1 MTNIGKSAQIAFF
14 MAMIMFFGKFASAD
28 EAAGKAFAEANCS
41 RCHSIGRTDES
52 KLSTAPAFRELHKRY
67 PIESLAE
74 SLAEGMVTGH
84 PEMPEVQLDPE
95 GIDSLL
101 NYIRS
106 LALAE
111 D

>member
-1 MTNIGKSAQIAFF
+1 MTRIAKSAQVALA
-14 MAMIMFFGKFASAD
+14 MAMIMTFGKIAAAD

-41 RCHSIGRTDES
+41 RCHSIGRTGAS

-67 PIESLAE
+67 PIESLEEA
-74 SLAEGMVTGH
+74 LAEGMVTGH

-101 NYIRS
+101 NYINS

>member
-1 MTNIGKSAQIAFF
+1 MTIIAKSAQVALA
-14 MAMIMFFGKFASAD
+14 MTMIMAFGNIASAD
-28 EAAGKAFAEANCS
+28 EAVGKAFAEANCS
-41 RCHSIGRTDES
+41 RCHAIGRTDES
-52 KLSTAPAFRELHKRY
+52 KLSTAPPFRELHKRY
-67 PIESLAE
+67 PIESLEEA
-74 SLAEGMVTGH
+74 LAEGMVTGH

-101 NYIRS
+101 NYINS